1 VSRRSIFDFDVSVSA
16 DKARR
21 TRRRGMSGAFETGA
35 RICEAPGCNA
45 RAEYRAPRSPDELD
59 SFRWFC
65 LEHVREYNRQWN
77 YFENWSDEAIE
88 AQFDADR
95 VWDRPTWGFGKGDGK
110 ARANGHAEGRAWA
123 RAGYADPFE
132 VLGENATQNP
142 GEAGREGAATREP
155 PRRRLPPQERRAL
168 DILGMPDDSSRSALR
183 SRYKELVK
191 DLHPDMNGGRRADDG
206 RPPEVLWAWDQA
218 KARRRLVD

>member
-1 VSRRSIFDFDVSVSA
+1 M
-16 DKARR
+16 
-21 TRRRGMSGAFETGA
+21 RRRGMSGAFET
-35 RICEAPGCNA
+35 RHRVCEAPGCTA

-65 LEHVREYNRQWN
+65 LEHVREFNRAWN

-95 VWDRPTWGFGKGDGK
+95 VWDRPTWGFGQGDGK
-110 ARANGHAEGRAWA
+110 ARENGHAEGRAWE
-123 RAGYADPFE
+123 RFGFDDPFQ

-142 GEAGREGAATREP
+142 GRNGQAETPGREP

-168 DILGMPDDSSRSALR
+168 NILGLPDDADRAMAR
-183 SRYKELVK
+183 ERYRALVK
-191 DLHPDMNGGRRADDG
+191 DLHPDMNGGRREDEA
-206 RPPEVLWAWDQA
+206 RLREVLWAWDQIKGSRRF
-218 KARRRLVD
+218 KA

>member
-1 VSRRSIFDFDVSVSA
+1 M
-16 DKARR
+16 
-21 TRRRGMSGAFETGA
+21 RRRGMSGAFETRH
-35 RICEAPGCNA
+35 RICEAPGCNR

-65 LEHVREYNRQWN
+65 LEHVREFNRAWN
-77 YFENWSDEAIE
+77 YFENWSDEAVE

-110 ARANGHAEGRAWA
+110 ARANGHAEGRAW
-123 RAGYADPFE
+123 RRFGFDDPFQ

-142 GEAGREGAATREP
+142 GKGGKSEAPGREP

-168 DILGMPDDSSRSALR
+168 SLLGLPEDSDRAAVR
-183 SRYKELVK
+183 ERYRALVK
-191 DLHPDMNGGRRADDG
+191 DLHPDMNGGRREDEA
-206 RPPEVLWAWDQA
+206 RLREVLWAWDQI
-218 KARRRLVD
+218 KGSRRFKD